1 MKNIQRNENFF
12 KTVSI
17 YDKILSKYYINKGE
31 CKMKLWKKALACAMV
46 AGLSFGLV
54 GCGSSDTS
62 SDNDDDTLVV
72 GFDQNFP
79 PFGYVDEDGNY
90 VGFDLDLAKEA
101 AKRMDMEVKY
111 QPIDWDSKDME
122 LESGTIDCIWNGFTI
137 SGREKKYTW
146 TDPYMDN
153 SQVVVV
159 KTDSNINTLADLAGK
174 NVEVQKESSAET
186 AINDNSDLKDS
197 FAQYTSVA
205 DYNTGIMDLES
216 GAADAVAMDIYVA
229 KDQIAGKDDLKI
241 LDEKVSTEQYGV
253 GFLKGN
259 TKLRNKV
266 EKALKEMVKDGTF
279 QEISEKWFDGQNVCI
294 LSSED

>member
-1 MKNIQRNENFF
+1 MKFWKRF
-12 KTVSI
+12 VSF
-17 YDKILSKYYINKGE
+17 
-31 CKMKLWKKALACAMV
+31 MV
-46 AGLSFGLV
+46 IFAAVFTLTA
-54 GCGSSDTS
+54 CGSSDSGSSSSKSKKTS
-62 SDNDDDTLVV
+62 PKDNDDKTLVV

-79 PFGYVDEDGNY
+79 PFGYVDDDGNY
-90 VGFDLDLAKEA
+90 VGFDIDLAKEA
-101 AKRMDMEVKY
+101 AKRMDMKIKL

-137 SGREKKYTW
+137 NGREDKYTF

-159 KTDSNINTLADLAGK
+159 KTDSGIDNLSDLKDK

-186 AINDNSDLKDS
+186 AINDDKKLKKS
-197 FAQYTSVA
+197 FAQLTSVA

-229 KDQIAGKDDLKI
+229 KDQTAGKDDLKI
-241 LDEKVSTEQYGV
+241 LDEQISTEQYGV

-259 TKLRNKV
+259 TKLRDKV

-279 QEISEKWFDGQNVCI
+279 QEISEKWFDGENVCI
-294 LSSED
+294 LEADE

>member
-1 MKNIQRNENFF
+1 M
-12 KTVSI
+12 
-17 YDKILSKYYINKGE
+17 
-31 CKMKLWKKALACAMV
+31 
-46 AGLSFGLV
+46 
-54 GCGSSDTS
+54 
-62 SDNDDDTLVV
+62 V

-79 PFGYVDEDGNY
+79 PFGYVDDDGNY

-101 AKRMDMEVKY
+101 AKRMGMKVKY

-159 KTDSNINTLADLAGK
+159 KSDSGINSLADLKGK

-186 AINDNSDLKDS
+186 AINDNKELKDS
-197 FAQYTSVA
+197 FAQYT
-205 DYNTGIMDLES
+205 
-216 GAADAVAMDIYVA
+216 
-229 KDQIAGKDDLKI
+229 
-241 LDEKVSTEQYGV
+241 GV
-253 GFLKGN
+253 GFEKGN
-259 TKLRNKV
+259 TKLRDKV

-279 QEISEKWFDGQNVCI
+279 QKISEKWFDGENVCI
-294 LSSED
+294 LSAD

>member
-1 MKNIQRNENFF
+1 
-12 KTVSI
+12 
-17 YDKILSKYYINKGE
+17 
-31 CKMKLWKKALACAMV
+31 MKLWKKMLAATLV
-46 AGLSFGLV
+46 AGLSFELV
-54 GCGSSDTS
+54 GCGDKKAS
-62 SDNDDDTLVV
+62 SDNDDKTLVV

-79 PFGYVDEDGNY
+79 PFGYVDDDGNY

-101 AKRMDMEVKY
+101 AKRMGMKVKY

-159 KTDSNINTLADLAGK
+159 KSDSGINSLADLKGK

-186 AINDNSDLKDS
+186 AINDNKELKDS

-229 KDQIAGKDDLKI
+229 KDQIAGKGDLKI
-241 LDEKVSTEQYGV
+241 LDEKVSNEQYGV
-253 GFLKGN
+253 GFEKGN
-259 TKLRNKV
+259 TKLRDKV

-279 QEISEKWFDGQNVCI
+279 QKISEKWFDGENVCI
-294 LSSED
+294 LSAD

>member
-1 MKNIQRNENFF
+1 
-12 KTVSI
+12 
-17 YDKILSKYYINKGE
+17 
-31 CKMKLWKKALACAMV
+31 MKLWKKMLAATLV

-54 GCGSSDTS
+54 GCGDKKSS
-62 SDNDDDTLVV
+62 SDNDDKTLVV

-79 PFGYVDEDGNY
+79 PFGYVDDDGNY

-101 AKRMDMEVKY
+101 AKHMGMKVKY

-159 KTDSNINTLADLAGK
+159 KSDSGINSLADLKGK

-186 AINDNSDLKDS
+186 AINDNKELKDS

-229 KDQIAGKDDLKI
+229 KDQIAGKGDLKI
-241 LDEKVSTEQYGV
+241 LDEKVSNEQYGV
-253 GFLKGN
+253 GFEKGN
-259 TKLRNKV
+259 TELRDKV

-279 QEISEKWFDGQNVCI
+279 QKISEKWFDGENVCI
-294 LSSED
+294 LSAD

>member
-1 MKNIQRNENFF
+1 MRF
-12 KTVSI
+12 
-17 YDKILSKYYINKGE
+17 
-31 CKMKLWKKALACAMV
+31 WKKALSFVFVGAAAVSLTACS
-46 AGLSFGLV
+46 G
-54 GCGSSDTS
+54 GSRTDTKKS
-62 SDNDDDTLVV
+62 TDNDDKTLVV

-79 PFGYVDEDGNY
+79 PFGYVNDDGDY
-90 VGFDLDLAKEA
+90 VGFDIDLAKEA
-101 AKRMDMEVKY
+101 AKRMDMDIKL

-137 SGREKKYTW
+137 NGREKKYTF
-146 TDPYMDN
+146 TDAYMDN

-159 KTDSNINTLADLAGK
+159 KTDSGIDDLGDLKGK

-186 AINDNSDLKDS
+186 AINDNKDLKKS
-197 FAQYTSVA
+197 FGQLTSVA

-229 KDQIAGKDDLKI
+229 KDQISGKEGLKI
-241 LDEKVSTEQYGV
+241 LDEQISTEQYGV

-259 TKLRNKV
+259 TKLRDKV

-279 QEISEKWFDGQNVCI
+279 ETISKKWFNGENVCI
-294 LSSED
+294 LKADD

>member
-1 MKNIQRNENFF
+1 MKFWKRF
-12 KTVSI
+12 VSF
-17 YDKILSKYYINKGE
+17 
-31 CKMKLWKKALACAMV
+31 MV
-46 AGLSFGLV
+46 IFAAVFTLTA
-54 GCGSSDTS
+54 CGSNSGSSAKSKKTS
-62 SDNDDDTLVV
+62 SKDNDDKTLVV

-79 PFGYVDEDGNY
+79 PFGYVDDDGNY
-90 VGFDLDLAKEA
+90 VGFDIDLAKEA
-101 AKRMDMEVKY
+101 AKRMDMKIKL

-137 SGREKKYTW
+137 NGREDKYTF

-159 KTDSNINTLADLAGK
+159 KTDSGINNLSDLKDK

-186 AINDNSDLKDS
+186 AINDNKKLKKS
-197 FAQYTSVA
+197 FGQLTSVA

-241 LDEKVSTEQYGV
+241 LDEQISSEQYAV

-259 TKLRNKV
+259 TKLRDKV
-266 EKALKEMVKDGTF
+266 EKALKEMVKDGKF
-279 QEISEKWFDGQNVCI
+279 QEISEKWFDGENVCI
-294 LSSED
+294 LQADE